1 MSRYALHLIAGAV
14 LSTFGGCSCDESPRT
29 RQAGPQIEV
38 RLLEPGGPVDEGTS
52 LAHEAV
58 LDFGVVKLGG
68 ATSRSLA
75 IRNFGDADLTPEPPF
90 LEKGAAFQL
99 TTVLENCGEATEDSS
114 RVPFGGCRLLVVEFH
129 PEALGEATDVLVL
142 RSDDKERPELK
153 LRLTGRAA
161 VGALEVCVASVV
173 GSDQDEPLDQCSS
186 ADNKELTV
194 NFGSLPFD
202 GGSLERAV
210 RLRNL
215 GDVDLVVDGVAAAAG
230 DPVDFA
236 LEPAGYQSVLAP
248 DESVFLT
255 LVFKPSD
262 VGERSGTITVSA
274 DDPASAPVRIHLT
287 ARGDATRL
295 CMVPKSLDFGT
306 IDMGTVSPAKQV
318 LLRNCGTR
326 EIEITEAV
334 LERDP
339 DFRIVQPLVANRLRP
354 GEGAPVGI
362 VLEPTSI
369 GAKIGRLKVS
379 STDPVAPVQ
388 LAVLTGNAVPPQ
400 VCRLEASSAIL
411 DFGSQVQGT
420 QTLKPVTLHNA
431 GSSPCTL
438 GTASID
444 AAGQAVRFLIATM
457 SPVTTLAPNGL
468 LDVTIAYN
476 PQDATGPDQ
485 GSFELPADDPTLP
498 GGRLRVALRGTPTAQ
513 PQCTLVVTPP
523 RSASGRMMNFGVV
536 GLGERKTLLMT
547 LENVGSK
554 YCDLGAPRKGMLTE
568 SAFSFGTHSPPL
580 PGRIDPGQT
589 AVVEVVFQPR
599 TESDF
604 LSMVNN
610 FSISTTDGTPSEC
623 SGLSGAGPGCKQV
636 SMRGTGVTL
645 AIDAV
650 PRAVDFGVVTVGCN
664 SADKTVTIYNIGGAA
679 VTISGFELDPAA
691 SSFSIVSHAVTPI
704 TLQPG
709 RSTPV
714 VLRYR
719 PRGPG
724 LESANLVI
732 AHSFSGGTT
741 TVPLKGTGSTATH
754 QRDAFSQNSVPKTDV
769 LWVIDN
775 SGSMYDKQR
784 FLADNATEF
793 INQANAM
800 NTDYQVA
807 VIATEWAGTNP
818 PHQADSASAF
828 PGTPINAG
836 EFFGNPKI
844 IKRTDTDP
852 AAELSRNIRVGECC
866 SDTAE
871 SGLEAAKAALSDP
884 LISDLAKPNSQFVRE
899 DAKLAVI
906 VLSDENDQGAS
917 QNVEYYVDFFQ
928 TLKGAKNTTLFAWH
942 SIVGDAQGGCSSTV
956 NGQSVQAASGGRYI
970 EASTRTNGIFRSVCT
985 SDWGRIANDIGLDA
999 FAAKTQFFLTRTA
1012 DPATLIVTV
1021 NGTTQTAG
1029 VDFDFDASANSID
1042 FKPGHVPPAGAAITA
1057 EYETLCL

>member
-1 MSRYALHLIAGAV
+1 MAGAV
-14 LSTFGGCSCDESPRT
+14 VSTFSGCSCDESPHT

-52 LAHEAV
+52 LAHEATI
-58 LDFGVVKLGG
+58 DFGIVKLGG
-68 ATSRSLA
+68 ATTRSLA
-75 IRNFGDADLTPEPPF
+75 VRNFGDADLTAETPF
-90 LEKGAAFQL
+90 FEKGTAFQL
-99 TTVLENCGEATEDSS
+99 TTVMENCGEATDDLS
-114 RVPFGGCRLLVVEFH
+114 RVPFGGCRLIVVEFH

-153 LRLTGRAA
+153 LRLRGRAA
-161 VGALEVCVASVV
+161 VGALQVCVASVV
-173 GSDQDEPLDQCSS
+173 GSDQNEPLDQCSS
-186 ADNKELTV
+186 ADKKELTV

-215 GDVDLVVDGVAAAAG
+215 GDVDLVIEGVTPAAG

-236 LEPAGYQSVLAP
+236 LEPAGYQAVLAP
-248 DESVFLT
+248 GESAFLA

-262 VGERSGTITVSA
+262 VGQRSGTLTVSA
-274 DDPASAPVRIHLT
+274 DDPAGAPVLIHLT

-295 CMVPKSLDFGT
+295 CLEPKSVDFGN

-326 EIEITEAV
+326 ELEIAEAA

-339 DFRIVQPLVANRLRP
+339 DFRIVQPLAANKLRP
-354 GEGAPVGI
+354 GEGAPVAI

-411 DFGSQVQGT
+411 DFGAQVQGT
-420 QTLKPVTLHNA
+420 QTLKSVTLHNA
-431 GSSPCTL
+431 GNSACTL
-438 GTASID
+438 GSPSID
-444 AAGQAVRFLIATM
+444 AAGQAARFLIATM
-457 SPVTTLAPNGL
+457 PPVATLGPNGL

-485 GSFELPADDPTLP
+485 GVFELPADDPTLP
-498 GGRLRVALRGTPTAQ
+498 GGRLRIALRGTPTAQ
-513 PQCTLVVTPP
+513 PQCTLVVNPP
-523 RSASGRMMNFGVV
+523 RGAGGRTMNFGVV

-554 YCDLGAPRKGMLTE
+554 FCDIGAPRKGMLTE

-599 TESDF
+599 TEGEF
-604 LSMVNN
+604 LPMMNS
-610 FSISTTDGTPSEC
+610 FTISTSDGAPSEC
-623 SGLSGAGPGCKQV
+623 TGLSGAGPGCKQV
-636 SMRGTGVTL
+636 SLRGTGVVL

-664 SADKTVTIYNIGGAA
+664 SADRTVTVYNIGGAA
-679 VTISGFELDPAA
+679 VTISGFEIDPPA
-691 SSFSIVSHAVTPI
+691 SSFTLVSHATTPI

-709 RSTPV
+709 RSTAV

-719 PRGPG
+719 PRGTG

-754 QRDAFSQNSVPKTDV
+754 QRDFFSQNSVPKTDV

-775 SGSMYDKQR
+775 SGSMYDKQQ
-784 FLADNATEF
+784 FLAANATEF
-793 INQANAM
+793 INQANAL
-800 NTDYQVA
+800 NSDYQVA
-807 VIATEWAGTNP
+807 VIATEWAGSNP
-818 PHQADSASAF
+818 PHQADNASAF

-844 IKRTDTDP
+844 IKRSDPDP

-866 SDTAE
+866 SDPAE

-884 LISDLAKPNSQFVRE
+884 LISDPAKPNSQFVRE
-899 DAKLAVI
+899 DAKLAII
-906 VLSDENDQGAS
+906 VLSDEEDQGAS

-928 TLKGAKNTTLFAWH
+928 TLKGAKNTSLFAWH
-942 SIVGDAQGGCSSTV
+942 SIVGDSPSGCSATV
-956 NGQSVQAASGGRYI
+956 NGHSVQAAAGKRYI
-970 EASTRTNGIFRSVCT
+970 EASTRTNGIFRSICT

-999 FAAKTQFFLTRTA
+999 FAAKTQFFLSRTA
-1012 DPATLIVTV
+1012 DPATLVVTV
-1021 NGTTQTAG
+1021 NGAPQTAG

-1042 FKPGHVPPAGAAITA
+1042 FKAGHVPPAGASITA
-1057 EYETLCL
+1057 EYDTLCL